1 MYAFEEVSRDAIAF
15 REAVRTG
22 TGFRPL
28 YVKIKLLFGCNLRC
42 AMCAHWREPRPAQI
56 SGERLAAILDELAGL
71 GCRKVHF
78 TGGEPG
84 LRGDLERLVGHASS
98 LGLRVT
104 LTTNGTLVTRE
115 RARALIEAGLRGVNV
130 SIDSPEPAVHD
141 AQRGVPGSFAAAVEG
156 AKNFAKEARRG
167 KLSLSLN
174 TVVTRINWRTLG
186 SLPRLATKLGAR
198 RIRLLPVDDHL
209 GAGLR
214 PSRDE
219 IETFNREIAPR
230 LLREG
235 LPGGLLAAEADAFP
249 FGRSEKEL
257 AHGSRGEYANGHYRG
272 KPCFAP
278 FTHALVDHDGMVSA
292 CCNARKAPTLGALH
306 EQPFAAV
313 WGGAPYAELRR
324 SMLGPEKLPACH
336 RCDDFRA
343 ENRRLQEI
351 LEA

>member
-15 REAVRTG
+15 REAVQSG

-56 SGERLAAILDELAGL
+56 PGERLVAILDELAGL

-84 LRGDLERLVGHASS
+84 LRGDLERLVAHAGS

-104 LTTNGTLVTRE
+104 LTTNGTLVTRQ
-115 RARALIEAGLRGVNV
+115 RARALVEAGLRGVNV
-130 SIDSPEPAVHD
+130 SIDSPEREVHD
-141 AQRGVPGSFAAAVEG
+141 AQRGVPGSFEAAVEG
-156 AKNFAKEARRG
+156 AKNFAKEARHG

-174 TVVTRINWRTLG
+174 TVVTRLNWRTLG
-186 SLPRLATKLGAR
+186 GLPRLAAKLGAR
-198 RIRLLPVDDHL
+198 RLRLLPVDDHL

-219 IETFNREIAPR
+219 IDAFNREISPR

-235 LPGGLLAAEADAFP
+235 LPGGLLASEADAFP
-249 FGRSEKEL
+249 FGRSEEEV
-257 AHGSRGEYANGHYRG
+257 AQGARGEYANGHYRR

-292 CCNARKAPTLGALH
+292 CCNARKAPALGALH

-313 WGGAPYAELRR
+313 WSGAPYAALRR